1 MGNQLTRTARELLQ
15 IENDLPCRLDYTEMP
30 RSSIDDFE
38 LYTFMQTWASTAL
51 GFGGIG
57 GQAITAARTYV
68 LVPMNCNQKC
78 FVYFAGRFAYAVPF
92 SDIIYEDIRA
102 ANMEPVSRAGKYVKA
117 AKMRFCMKEHKVYD
131 RHMSAVKFCEKY
143 LGVKLRWYQKI
154 LLSTMEGGRRR
165 KHSELQTRT
174 TGAWKIWKRLE

>member
-1 MGNQLTRTARELLQ
+1 MSNKLVQMARELLE
-15 IENDLPCRLDYTEMP
+15 IECDLPYRLDYTENP

-38 LYTFMQTWASTAL
+38 LYTFTQTWGSTTL

-57 GQAITAARTYV
+57 GQAMTAARTYV
-68 LVPMNCNQKC
+68 LIPMNCNQKC

-117 AKMRFCMKEHKVYD
+117 AK
-131 RHMSAVKFCEKY
+131 
-143 LGVKLRWYQKI
+143 
-154 LLSTMEGGRRR
+154 
-165 KHSELQTRT
+165 
-174 TGAWKIWKRLE
+174 